1 MTGGVFYAFLSTVI
15 MIGVVFLFSELVR
28 DL

>member
-1 MTGGVFYAFLSTVI
+1 MSGGVFYAFLSTVI
-15 MIGVVFLFSELVR
+15 MMGVVFLFTELVK

>member
-1 MTGGVFYAFLSTVI
+1 MTGGVFYALLSTVI
-15 MIGVVFLFSELVR
+15 MVGVVFLFSELVK